1 MKKPLAIR
9 KRLGLTQED
18 FANLLDMNRS
28 VFTSYETGN
37 RSISLASLNKL
48 LALEIALTSFT
59 EEKVN
64 QNEWSQEREK
74 AINDAREKLR
84 EENRIRKNKL
94 ESKLTALR
102 TKESQ
107 LRLQKILFTQLLK
120 EAEEKD
126 PGQTKE
132 KLLYTLLLH
141 KIGSEL
147 PSAKEIVQLEWQ
159 VEALGI

>member
-48 LALEIALTSFT
+48 LALEITLTSFT

-120 EAEEKD
+120 EAEDKD
-126 PGQTKE
+126 PGKTKE
-132 KLLYTLLLH
+132 KLLYTLLLY